1 MFKIANILIKCWSNT
16 DYEQLLIPKD
26 SVIVIIDCKVSGFI
40 ESEILFNGRYHRA
53 NFSLNAWRNLFD
65 L

>member
-1 MFKIANILIKCWSNT
+1 MFKISNMLLWCWSDT
-16 DYEQLLIPKD
+16 DRDKLGIPKD
-26 SVIVIIDCKVSGFI
+26 SLLMIINCKVGGYI